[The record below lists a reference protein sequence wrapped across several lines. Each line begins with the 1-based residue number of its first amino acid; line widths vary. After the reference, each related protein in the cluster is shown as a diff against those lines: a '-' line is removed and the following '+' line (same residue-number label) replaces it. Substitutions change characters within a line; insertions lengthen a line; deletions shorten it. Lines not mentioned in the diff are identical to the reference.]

1 MWSCKVIP
9 TAGLCT
15 WGTSVCT
22 CCFQNRRHFL
32 NSYLRVSKHGYH
44 FCSVYFLITFGGCA
58 LNCVKE
64 VRKAAISFGC
74 SVVDGLVAS
83 ILPSLCTDHWSLT
96 KCTMHEDPEIALTT
110 HPETFFNQ
118 KRAKVISSSH
128 GNQWQKLCGLK
139 FHNLL
144 KRSLW
149 KLADSFTTWK
159 SVIWFQKLQTLKT
172 WIHIIIE
179 ELIKKKK
186 EVSKPCSKLAIIHM
200 EQDQ

>member
-83 ILPSLCTDHWSLT
+83 ILPSLCTDHLIIDQMYHAWGSWNCINNTPRDFLQ
-96 KCTMHEDPEIALTT
+96 PEKSKGD
-110 HPETFFNQ
+110 FF
-118 KRAKVISSSH
+118 IS
-128 GNQWQKLCGLK
+128 
-139 FHNLL
+139 
-144 KRSLW
+144 
-149 KLADSFTTWK
+149 WK
-159 SVIWFQKLQTLKT
+159 SMTKVVWIKISQLTEEKSLETCWFFHYLEISHLVSKITD
-172 WIHIIIE
+172 
-179 ELIKKKK
+179 IKNMDSHYNRRTHKK
-186 EVSKPCSKLAIIHM
+186 EKGG
-200 EQDQ
+200 EQTML